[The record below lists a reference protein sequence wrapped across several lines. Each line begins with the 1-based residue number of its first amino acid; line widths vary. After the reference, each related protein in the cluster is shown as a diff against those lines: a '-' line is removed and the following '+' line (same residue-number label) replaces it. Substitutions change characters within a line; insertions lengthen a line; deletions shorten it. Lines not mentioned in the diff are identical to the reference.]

1 MDQGWINVNCWGNQ
15 SCIWMSDVSLNEVHS
30 NIRGWLWSQQT
41 NNQENLVLFPFEAV
55 VLIQLCFWSFRNEMV
70 MNWWSGIWLGLYQCR
85 SECFGRSCLGMC
97 NILPWSWI
105 WFPQGA
111 NEDINF
117 NMCTDTKCIS
127 SSFKASKREKLKDKK
142 DTFFLIYVMN
152 IFTIEKIW
160 LSYGQAER
168 KMIFCF
174 LMKV

>member
-1 MDQGWINVNCWGNQ
+1 MWIAEGINPAFGWVTFLWTKSIVTLGEGYE
-15 SCIWMSDVSLNEVHS
+15 VSRQI
-30 NIRGWLWSQQT
+30 IR
-41 NNQENLVLFPFEAV
+41 ENLVLFPFEAV

-70 MNWWSGIWLGLYQCR
+70 MNWWRGIWLGLYQCR

-127 SSFKASKREKLKDKK
+127 SSFKASKSEKLKDKK
-142 DTFFLIYVMN
+142 NTFFLIYVMN
-152 IFTIEKIW
+152 ILTIEKIL

-168 KMIFCF
+168 KMLFCS